1 MAEAASGKAPVHLSG
16 ATQEGESAGGL
27 VVVVGTPPEIKVY
40 RITKEQLDMLRSQ
53 KRDHLYEAG
62 ALAGGGALGAAAGA
76 LEAVWQIL
84 ARQPLAPA
92 PAISLLLFLLS
103 FGVAAACLVMA
114 ATRGKASSNI
124 IDEIEKQHAGR

>member
-1 MAEAASGKAPVHLSG
+1 
-16 ATQEGESAGGL
+16 
-27 VVVVGTPPEIKVY
+27 
-40 RITKEQLDMLRSQ
+40 MLRSQ